1 MAVDYKRYLAENVL
15 SERRVVT
22 YRLLSRALK
31 VHSNLA
37 KQMLFDFHKTENGKK
52 PNSVSA
58 TYLISGVQTS
68 QKLPAANGGSKDG
81 EDTVMRSSPY
91 MSSMPQPE
99 EKEPSMRTT
108 SFMLAREED
117 LDGAYPYRYG
127 KIPELKVEFAD
138 AKATLESIS
147 MIHIYS
153 LQSNELSDLNA
164 LVDVSREILA
174 SFGSEDPLELGKQ
187 WGMIQ
192 NQHVKR
198 RKLGKPP
205 PPVVVA
211 APPKAEAPKKDVPK
225 KEVAQ
230 TKAEPEVSSRESSQQ
245 KTQTKTTE
253 KAPARR
259 KGDLFSSF
267 ANAKPKLKKEDSA
280 ASSVKS
286 AAESVPKKG
295 MFDDDDDAEDAEAV
309 DLFSDSKESKA
320 ISNRESRKE
329 REAKLK
335 QMMDDDDDEDMPDAT
350 ETPIESAAEESQ
362 QTEPQKEP
370 EPEPEETVTVQGG
383 RRRGKRKIMKK
394 KTVKD
399 DEGYLVTVEEPAWE
413 SFSEDEP
420 APPPKKKA
428 AVSAPGKKAGQGN
441 IMSFFSKK

>member
-1 MAVDYKRYLAENVL
+1 
-15 SERRVVT
+15 
-22 YRLLSRALK
+22 
-31 VHSNLA
+31 
-37 KQMLFDFHKTENGKK
+37 MLFDFHKTENGKK

-58 TYLISGVQTS
+58 TYLISGVQMS
-68 QKLPAANGGSKDG
+68 QKLPAANGGSKD

-99 EKEPSMRTT
+99 EKEHSMRTT
-108 SFMLAREED
+108 SFVLAREED

-138 AKATLESIS
+138 AKATFESIS

-153 LQSNELSDLNA
+153 LQSNELPDLNA

-174 SFGSEDPLELGKQ
+174 SFSSEDPLELGKQ

-225 KEVAQ
+225 KEIAQ
-230 TKAEPEVSSRESSQQ
+230 PKTEPDVSSRESSQQ

-286 AAESVPKKG
+286 V
-295 MFDDDDDAEDAEAV
+295 
-309 DLFSDSKESKA
+309 
-320 ISNRESRKE
+320 
-329 REAKLK
+329 
-335 QMMDDDDDEDMPDAT
+335 
-350 ETPIESAAEESQ
+350 
-362 QTEPQKEP
+362 
-370 EPEPEETVTVQGG
+370 
-383 RRRGKRKIMKK
+383 
-394 KTVKD
+394 
-399 DEGYLVTVEEPAWE
+399 
-413 SFSEDEP
+413 
-420 APPPKKKA
+420 
-428 AVSAPGKKAGQGN
+428 
-441 IMSFFSKK
+441 SFF

>member
-1 MAVDYKRYLAENVL
+1 MAVDYKIYLAENVL

-52 PNSVSA
+52 PSSVSA
-58 TYLISGVQTS
+58 TYLISGIQAA
-68 QKLPAANGGSKDG
+68 QKLPAANGESNDR
-81 EDTVMRSSPY
+81 EDTAMRSSPY
-91 MSSMPQPE
+91 MSSMPQSN

-108 SFMLAREED
+108 SFVLAREED
-117 LDGAYPYRYG
+117 LD
-127 KIPELKVEFAD
+127 D
-138 AKATLESIS
+138 AKATFESIS

-153 LQSNELSDLNA
+153 LQSNELPDLNA
-164 LVDVSREILA
+164 LVDVNREIL
-174 SFGSEDPLELGKQ
+174 STFGSEDPLELGRQ

-192 NQHVKR
+192 NQNVKR

-205 PPVVVA
+205 PPVV
-211 APPKAEAPKKDVPK
+211 APTVPKAAEALKKDVPK
-225 KEVAQ
+225 KEAAQ
-230 TKAEPEVSSRESSQQ
+230 PKNEPEVSSRESAQQ
-245 KTQTKTTE
+245 KAQPKTTE

-286 AAESVPKKG
+286 TTESVPKKG
-295 MFDDDDDAEDAEAV
+295 MFDDDDDAEAV
-309 DLFSDSKESKA
+309 EEEEPFSNSKESKPM
-320 ISNRESRKE
+320 SNRESRKE

-335 QMMDDDDDEDMPDAT
+335 QMMEDDDDEDMPDAT
-350 ETPIESAAEESQ
+350 ETPVESAAEEPQ
-362 QTEPQKEP
+362 QTEPPKAP
-370 EPEPEETVTVQGG
+370 EPEPKETVTVQGG

-428 AVSAPGKKAGQGN
+428 AVSATGKKAGQGN